1 MSIRRFAFFSCLL
14 ASFLL
19 FAKTGFAD
27 PHNGKTFTNNPVVA
41 TVEGEPVMMDD
52 VKNAQIH
59 DAMAQLHKMQNRAL
73 KEKILQILGKK
84 YPDMMNEE
92 LPEVSERDI
101 AKFYRETPGVK
112 ELGSLDKMRVEI
124 REYLERL
131 AQETYIEEK
140 YQWALDKKLVKV
152 YLKPPSEFHVV
163 AGIGTAMLAF
173 EPEPKKARKVFV
185 LEYSDFECPFCKRV
199 QDTLRKLRKEYA
211 KEVQFGYRH
220 FPLPFHKDAKYLAE
234 AVECARDQ
242 ERFWEMQTILY
253 KKIDSRISEID
264 EDVVKLAKEAGV
276 KKLDA
281 FQACLKSGK
290 YKERV
295 QNDIREG
302 LRLGIQ
308 GTPTFIL
315 GLYDSESG
323 NVSGE
328 MFSGAVSSE
337 KFIQAIEKYLS
348 LSRAEAKL
356 IR

>member
-1 MSIRRFAFFSCLL
+1 MMFRRFVFFACLL
-14 ASFLL
+14 ALFLSFPQP
-19 FAKTGFAD
+19 GIAD
-27 PHNGKTFTNNPVVA
+27 SNNGKTFTNNPVVA
-41 TVEGEPVMMDD
+41 TVDGEPIMMDD

-84 YPDMMNEE
+84 YPEIIDEE
-92 LPEVSERDI
+92 PPEVRESDV

-112 ELGSLDKMRVEI
+112 DLGSLESMREEI
-124 REYLERL
+124 REYLERVSH
-131 AQETYIEEK
+131 ATYIEKK
-140 YQWALDKKLVKV
+140 YQWALENKLVKV
-152 YLKPPSEFHVV
+152 YLKPPSDFHVV

-173 EPEPKKARKVFV
+173 DPEPKKSRKVFV

-211 KEVQFGYRH
+211 KDVQFGYRH
-220 FPLPFHKDAKYLAE
+220 FPLPFHKGAKYLAE

-242 ERFWEMQTILY
+242 ERFWQMQRILY
-253 KKIDSRISEID
+253 EKVDNTSPLAGKE
-264 EDVVKLAKEAGV
+264 VVALAKDAGV

-281 FQACLKSGK
+281 FQSCLKTGK

-295 QNDIREG
+295 QNDVREG

-328 MFSGAVSSE
+328 MFSGAVSQE
-337 KFIQAIEKYLS
+337 KFIEAIEKYLS